1 MNTIT
6 TLPRLIGL
14 TGTAGSGKDTVRRM
28 LEEHHG
34 FAGFAFADPIRAMLG
49 PLLAHAGAGHEW
61 MYDRDRKEQTIPAL
75 GTSYR
80 HLAQT
85 LGTEWGRSIE
95 PEFWLRIA
103 SARLDAMQDHGHR
116 HFVISDVRFL
126 NEAAWIK
133 LLGGEVWRIDRPSA
147 EPVRAHASELI
158 SHINP
163 DRVIDNSGTVEDLW
177 RFVNDV
183 LWDRR
188 VAA

>member
-1 MNTIT
+1 MST
-6 TLPRLIGL
+6 TMPRLIGL

-34 FAGFAFADPIRAMLG
+34 YTGFAFADPIRSMLSA
-49 PLLAHAGAGHEW
+49 LLESAGTSPEW
-61 MYDRDRKEQTIPAL
+61 MTDRARKEATIPAL

-103 SARLDAMQDHGHR
+103 SARLDALQDQGLR

-126 NEAAWIK
+126 NESAWIK
-133 LLGGEVWRIDRPSA
+133 VLGGEVWRIDRPSA
-147 EPVRAHASELI
+147 EPVRQHASELI
-158 SHINP
+158 SLINP
-163 DRVIDNSGTVEDLW
+163 DRIIDNSGTVEELW
-177 RFVNDV
+177 KFVNAV
-183 LWDRR
+183 LLDRR

>member
-1 MNTIT
+1 MSTT

-34 FAGFAFADPIRAMLG
+34 YTGFAFADPIRNMLG
-49 PLLAHAGAGHEW
+49 SLLSDAGADFSW
-61 MYDRDRKEQTIPAL
+61 MTDRERKESTIQAL

-103 SARLDAMQDHGHR
+103 SARLDTLQDRGLR

-133 LLGGEVWRIDRPSA
+133 LLGGEVWRVERPSA
-147 EPVRAHASELI
+147 EPVREHASELI
-158 SHINP
+158 SHITP
-163 DRVIDNSGTVEDLW
+163 DRIIDNSGTVEELW
-177 RFVNDV
+177 KFVNAV

>member
-1 MNTIT
+1 MNTS

-34 FAGFAFADPIRAMLG
+34 YAGFAFADPIRNMLR
-49 PLLAHAGAGHEW
+49 PLLADAGQSDQW
-61 MYDRDRKEQTIPAL
+61 MIDSDLKETTIPAL

-85 LGTEWGRSIE
+85 LGTEWGRSIN
-95 PEFWLRIA
+95 PEFWLQIA
-103 SARLDAMQDHGHR
+103 SARLDFLQDQGLR

-133 LLGGEVWRIDRPSA
+133 LLGGEVWRVERPSA
-147 EPVRAHASELI
+147 EPVRQHASELI

-163 DRVIDNSGTVEDLW
+163 DRIIDNSGTVEELW
-177 RFVNDV
+177 KFVNAV

>member
-1 MNTIT
+1 MSTT

-34 FAGFAFADPIRAMLG
+34 YTGFAFADPIRNMIGA
-49 PLLAHAGAGHEW
+49 LLADAGAGPEW
-61 MYDRDRKEQTIPAL
+61 MTDRLLKEGTITAL

-103 SARLDAMQDHGHR
+103 SARLDTLQDRGLR

-133 LLGGEVWRIDRPSA
+133 LLGGEVWRVERPSA
-147 EPVRAHASELI
+147 EPVRQHASELI
-158 SHINP
+158 SHITP
-163 DRVIDNSGTVEDLW
+163 DRIIDNSGTVEELW
-177 RFVNDV
+177 KCVNAV

>member
-1 MNTIT
+1 MTIT
-6 TLPRLIGL
+6 STMPRIIGL

-34 FAGFAFADPIRAMLG
+34 YAGFAFADPIRSMIGA
-49 PLLAHAGAGHEW
+49 LLSDIGAGPEW
-61 MYDRDRKEQTIPAL
+61 MSDRLLKEGTIPAL

-103 SARLDAMQDHGHR
+103 SARLDAMQDRGLR

-126 NEAAWIK
+126 NESAWIK

-147 EPVRAHASELI
+147 EPVRLHASELI

-177 RFVNDV
+177 KFVNDV

>member
-1 MNTIT
+1 MSTT

-34 FAGFAFADPIRAMLG
+34 YTGFAFADPIRDMLG
-49 PLLAHAGAGHEW
+49 ALLHRNGISTHY
-61 MYDRDRKEQTIPAL
+61 MHDRDLKEKPIPAL

-103 SARLDAMQDHGHR
+103 SARLDALQDQGLR

-133 LLGGEVWRIDRPSA
+133 LLGGEVWRVERPSA
-147 EPVRAHASELI
+147 EPVRQHASELI

-163 DRVIDNSGTVEDLW
+163 DRVVDNSGTVADLW
-177 RFVNDV
+177 NFVNAV